1 MCRGTFLIFNNL
13 IVFYMFFTGFTIDR
27 YARNSKTFVN
37 LSLFLHV
44 KKGLRAKMVSKET
57 DADIDRAD
65 EKS

>member
-1 MCRGTFLIFNNL
+1 
-13 IVFYMFFTGFTIDR
+13 MFFTGFTIDR